1 MYKNYNMFQLTL
13 PIETEMSFPE
23 NDVVF
28 IINKLVE
35 SIPQEAF
42 NPHYSQRG
50 PSSYHPKMMLKIILY
65 SYTNSVFS
73 RRRIEYLLKNSCRMM
88 WLAQVQTPTYR
99 TINRFR
105 MNPHMMEFLHILF
118 VGLRAQ
124 LLENKLITEDVIYID
139 GTKIEA
145 KANKYTF
152 QWLAN
157 TKRFSQSVIEKS
169 TALYEQLVSEE
180 IILEIKRESGHELT
194 SEELN

>member
-1 MYKNYNMFQLTL
+1 
-13 PIETEMSFPE
+13 
-23 NDVVF
+23 F

-42 NPHYSQRG
+42 NPYYSQRG

-65 SYTNSVFS
+65 SYTYSVFS

-88 WLAQVQTPTYR
+88 WLAQVQTSTYR

-124 LLENKLITEDVIYID
+124 LLEDKLITEDVIYID
-139 GTKIEA
+139 GTK
-145 KANKYTF
+145 
-152 QWLAN
+152 
-157 TKRFSQSVIEKS
+157 
-169 TALYEQLVSEE
+169 
-180 IILEIKRESGHELT
+180 
-194 SEELN
+194 

>member
-1 MYKNYNMFQLTL
+1 MLYMYKNYNMFQLTL

-42 NPHYSQRG
+42 NPYYSQRG

-65 SYTNSVFS
+65 SYTYSVFS

-88 WLAQVQTPTYR
+88 WLAQVQTSTYR

-124 LLENKLITEDVIYID
+124 LLEDKLITEDVIYID
-139 GTKIEA
+139 GTK
-145 KANKYTF
+145 
-152 QWLAN
+152 
-157 TKRFSQSVIEKS
+157 
-169 TALYEQLVSEE
+169 
-180 IILEIKRESGHELT
+180 
-194 SEELN
+194 